1 MVRQVP
7 VGDSC
12 QVVVVGVL
20 SHSSID
26 EGPGEVVHRILL
38 VLNRLGH
45 DLSVEVIVHA
55 VVQMGL
61 NGEWLVEELLE
72 KSSIHY
78 DKIGHTQIDEFQIE
92 KDFREKIIDL
102 NKLNNKWYNNY

>member
-1 MVRQVP
+1 M
-7 VGDSC
+7 
-12 QVVVVGVL
+12 
-20 SHSSID
+20 HSGIGAKIAKPKHSLNQFEYFFGEDQGRYIIEID
-26 EGPGEVVHRILL
+26 EQN
-38 VLNRLGH
+38 LNK
-45 DLSVEVIVHA
+45 
-55 VVQMGL
+55 
-61 NGEWLVEELLE
+61 VEELLE